1 MKRITE
7 KSITK
12 ILLTTIK
19 YYNKYSL
26 QEDKRIY
33 SYILEHDGNII
44 NVELKTP
51 GVTSYNQ
58 IDLLH
63 TYLQNNTRQANK
75 IYKKLFKEETI

>member
-1 MKRITE
+1 MKRISE
-7 KSITK
+7 KSIIK

-33 SYILEHDGNII
+33 TYILEHDGNII
-44 NVELKTP
+44 NVELKTD
-51 GVTSYNQ
+51 GGKTFDQ

-63 TYLQNNTRQANK
+63 TYLQNNKRQANR
-75 IYKKLFKEETI
+75 IYKKLFKEETL